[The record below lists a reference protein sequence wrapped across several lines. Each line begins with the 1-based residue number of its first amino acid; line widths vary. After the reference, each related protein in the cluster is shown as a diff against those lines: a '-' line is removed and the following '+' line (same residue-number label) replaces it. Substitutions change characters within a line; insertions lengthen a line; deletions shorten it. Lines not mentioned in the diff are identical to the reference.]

1 MLALVLLLL
10 AGCATS
16 PQPIVGK
23 VTTVAK
29 SEPPEHPA
37 FVIASADPSG
47 AIPSVAEEILVTQL
61 EQKMLALGYAK
72 SESVATANVGV
83 VYRYVYPSWLQITV
97 LDGAKARE
105 LIRTRQPPSDSI
117 IAWQGDAYH
126 TAGYASRESLSRHL
140 LDVLFLYYGKTVTDQ
155 PFERAPRPR

>member
-1 MLALVLLLL
+1 MLALALLLL

-72 SESVATANVGV
+72 AESVAAANVGV